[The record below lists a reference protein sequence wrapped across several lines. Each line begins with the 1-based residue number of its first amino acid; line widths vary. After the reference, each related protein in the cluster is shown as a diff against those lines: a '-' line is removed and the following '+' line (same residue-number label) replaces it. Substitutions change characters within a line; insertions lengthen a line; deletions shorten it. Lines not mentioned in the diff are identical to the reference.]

1 MLPHPVGIT
10 IFEDHIYVTDFTKL
24 GVLSANKYDGSE
36 LTLATSSGL
45 NQPNFVVSYHP
56 VRQPEGES
64 FLNQFFWLD
73 TLASAQQLR
82 NDLTAT

>member
-10 IFEDHIYVTDFTKL
+10 IFEDHMYVTDYTKL

-64 FLNQFFWLD
+64 F
-73 TLASAQQLR
+73 SE
-82 NDLTAT
+82 